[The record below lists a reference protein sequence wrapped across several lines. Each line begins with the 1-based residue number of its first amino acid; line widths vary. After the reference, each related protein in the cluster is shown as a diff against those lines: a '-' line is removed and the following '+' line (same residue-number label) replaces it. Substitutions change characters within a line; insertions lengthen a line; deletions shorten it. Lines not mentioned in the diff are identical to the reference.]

1 MAERSGSSR
10 ILACILVGLGAFFI
24 VAALLLP
31 TYTLNALAKTPLDL
45 EITTVAVTGPD
56 GGEVLD
62 AKTLTAPTG
71 KAEVNKKVPLVSQRY
86 FTVEDPADSSKMTVQ
101 AGSTLRRTDKQG
113 DTGLLTA
120 SVDRVTIDRKSGMP
134 VDDPIGSIQV
144 QSDKPAEEV
153 SHTGLQYRFPF
164 DTEKK
169 SYPYFDINVRESFDI
184 NFVEETEINGTKVY
198 HFNQKIPAIDLSKVV
213 NSPTNKLSLP
223 ADKWGVAGGQA
234 PVTMTR
240 WYTNERDIWIEPKT
254 GTVIKGG
261 EKPFQYY
268 ARSADKPE
276 VTVLRGDLSYDENTI
291 EAQIKKAKEG
301 TDKLS
306 LYGRTVPII
315 LGILGVLSLIAGLVL
330 GLRGGSDT
338 AGPAVTRRPAGPGP
352 GAANPAPAPGAND
365 WTMDRTEEIPVSR
378 PNLEK

>member
-1 MAERSGSSR
+1 MAERSGSTR

-62 AKTLTAPTG
+62 AKSLAAPTG
-71 KAEVNKKVPLVSQRY
+71 KAVVDKKVPLVSQRY
-86 FTVEDPADSSKMTVQ
+86 FTVEEPSDANKMTVQ

-169 SYPYFDINVRESFDI
+169 SYPYFDINVRQSFDI

-240 WYTNERDIWIEPKT
+240 WYSNERDIWIEPKT

-276 VTVLRGDLSYDENTI
+276 VTVLRGELSYDENTI

-338 AGPAVTRRPAGPGP
+338 AGPAVSRRPAGPGP
-352 GAANPAPAPGAND
+352 GAANPAPAPGAHD
-365 WTMDRTEEIPVSR
+365 WTTDRTEEIPVSR

>member
-365 WTMDRTEEIPVSR
+365 WTTDRTEEIPVSR